1 MKEKNEIKAKKQDPI
16 AKSISRDAKSIS
28 REIFLF
34 IIDILYNATVI
45 IILVVIIR
53 SFIVSPFRVVGSSML
68 STLHSNEFILINK
81 FNYLIG
87 EPKNGDP
94 VVFKPPAT
102 NKYPH
107 KFEESITLDKNG
119 EGSLY
124 IGNLRTPKNVVYCQ
138 NSLVKKLWFC
148 KDSVD
153 INDLIFYKPI
163 NSGDS
168 WNNAE
173 ESIVSKEDISNKE
186 LLIKGNPNK
195 SYSIRIYNSEGPE
208 YYVKRII
215 GIPGDTIKIEN
226 GRVYLKKP
234 NEDVFNELKEDYL
247 NNENKNNTYFI
258 QSLKENTFL
267 VPEKEYFVLGDNRNH
282 SNDSRSWFAPI
293 TQVHTPFVPLKN
305 LNGKVLVV
313 LWPLTSIRFIS
324 GL

>member
-1 MKEKNEIKAKKQDPI
+1 MKEKNEIKAKGKGLTT
-16 AKSISRDAKSIS
+16 KSIS

-34 IIDILYNATVI
+34 IVDILYNAAVI
-45 IILVVIIR
+45 IILVIIIR
-53 SFIVSPFRVVGSSML
+53 SFMVSPFRVVGSSML
-68 STLHSNEFILINK
+68 NTLHSNEFILINK
-81 FNYLIG
+81 FSYLIG
-87 EPKNGDP
+87 EPENGDP

-102 NKYPH
+102 SKYPH
-107 KFEESITLDKNG
+107 KFEENITLDKKG

-138 NSLVKKLWFC
+138 NSFINRLWFC
-148 KDSVD
+148 KDSVN
-153 INDLIFYKPI
+153 IGDLVFYKPI

-173 ESIVSKEDISNKE
+173 KIIVSKENISNKE
-186 LLIKGNPNK
+186 LLIKGESNK

-215 GIPGDTIKIEN
+215 GIPGDTVKIEN
-226 GRVYLKKP
+226 GRVYLKKV
-234 NEDVFNELKEDYL
+234 NEDVFNEIKEDYL

-258 QSLKENTFL
+258 QNVRKNTFI
-267 VPEKEYFVLGDNRNH
+267 VPEKQYFVLGDNRNH

-293 TQVHTPFVPLKN
+293 TQEHTPFVPLKN
-305 LNGKVLVV
+305 LNGRVFVV